1 MPMYIA
7 GTDLGDPLPG
17 YRAAVV
23 SALYV
28 ATGVTVYDG
37 EVPDEVEEDDNGF
50 ILPYVVLFSGDGD
63 SIPEM
68 DLSHRLDLAGL
79 RWEFQTTSV
88 GATAAV
94 AAQVGS
100 SVRRALTNFPLGTH
114 HILPAE
120 EYGVRAPIKDTN
132 ISPARFFL
140 PRQWRLDTT

>member
-1 MPMYIA
+1 MALYIA
-7 GTDLGDPLPG
+7 GTNPGDPLPAFR
-17 YRAAVV
+17 RAVIA
-23 SALYV
+23 ALHI

-37 EVPDEVEEDDNGF
+37 EVPDEVEEDGNGF

-68 DLSHRLDLAGL
+68 DLSHRLDLDGL

-94 AAQVGS
+94 ASNVGGV
-100 SVRRALTNFPLGTH
+100 VRRTLTNFPLGTH
-114 HILPAE
+114 HVLPTE